1 MNSPMKKRER
11 TVKRAI
17 ANQKLEGL
25 KVSRESRAI
34 AKKYVTGKASAKAA
48 ASKIRARY
56 GSH

>member
-1 MNSPMKKRER
+1 MKKRER